1 MTQHAK
7 LSKENLNKEY
17 FIRGIVPEWDS
28 KILEFAKYS
37 KQKRKETKNHEN
49 IPYGL
54 ESRQVLDIILP
65 KKVTGSPAPVLL
77 FFHGGYWRM
86 MDKSEF
92 SFIANAVEAH
102 NAITVLANYRL
113 LPNNDFD
120 KINEDSQKALTW
132 VFNNIEQYNGDQ
144 NKIFVCGHSA
154 GAQLAA
160 YAATNSTKSV
170 AGFIGISGVYDLKP
184 IKNCFL
190 NDINFLD
197 DKLVAKYSAEKLVPN
212 YDCKALFVYGDKESD
227 EFKRQSEEQ
236 TLFWNNSSGQAK
248 CQKIKDSN
256 HATIIEQLKNSQSEI
271 HNIFQKFLHS

>member
-92 SFIANAVEAH
+92 SFIANMIDSYVAQQDKGSEG
-102 NAITVLANYRL
+102 AN
-113 LPNNDFD
+113 
-120 KINEDSQKALTW
+120 Q
-132 VFNNIEQYNGDQ
+132 
-144 NKIFVCGHSA
+144 
-154 GAQLAA
+154 
-160 YAATNSTKSV
+160 
-170 AGFIGISGVYDLKP
+170 
-184 IKNCFL
+184 
-190 NDINFLD
+190 
-197 DKLVAKYSAEKLVPN
+197 
-212 YDCKALFVYGDKESD
+212 
-227 EFKRQSEEQ
+227 
-236 TLFWNNSSGQAK
+236 
-248 CQKIKDSN
+248 
-256 HATIIEQLKNSQSEI
+256 
-271 HNIFQKFLHS
+271 